1 MHPWFSADGETVD
14 FCAPIP
20 VSAIENGTT
29 LEVGTALPRP
39 AREGSMRV
47 VREAKDPRVRSYL
60 ELRSAVGWIALGLPL
75 ILLLS
80 SWLLPTG
87 HGIPASISG
96 YYYTPMRN
104 VLEGSLCAIGF
115 FNLCARGYEWRDEV
129 AGHISALCAFGV
141 AFCPTFPPGPETAL
155 QHRMGTVHNYFAE
168 IFFITLAIMCLV
180 LFRSTAANRT
190 RTRNKRRRN
199 AVYTICGTVMGVCG
213 VVDFICHNM
222 RPIPH
227 IGPLGSIFLCEMI
240 ALEAFGVAWLVKG
253 KTFLGTKRRSGNH
266 HNGAP
271 RNHTHNHQPQ
281 QPAQPTPLAGV

>member
-1 MHPWFSADGETVD
+1 MD
-14 FCAPIP
+14 FCAPIALP
-20 VSAIENGTT
+20 SIENEGS
-29 LEVGTALPRP
+29 LEVGK

-47 VREAKDPRVRSYL
+47 VPEAKDPRVRSYL

-75 ILLLS
+75 ALLLS
-80 SWLLPTG
+80 SWLLPSQR
-87 HGIPASISG
+87 GIPISISA

-115 FNLCARGYEWRDEV
+115 FNLCARGYEWRDEI
-129 AGHISALCAFGV
+129 AGHISAVCAFGL

-155 QHRMGTVHNYFAE
+155 EHRMGTLHNYFAE
-168 IFFITLAIMCLV
+168 VFFITLAIMCLA

-199 AVYTICGTVMGVCG
+199 AVYTVCGLVMAVCG
-213 VVDFICHNM
+213 VADFICHNL

-227 IGPLGSIFLCEMI
+227 IGRVGSIFLCEAI

-253 KTFLGTKRRSGNH
+253 KTFLGTKRRRNGNH
-266 HNGAP
+266 RNGAA
-271 RNHTHNHQPQ
+271 HNHKAAQPAP
-281 QPAQPTPLAGV
+281 QPAQPSSLAGV